1 MKTKIL
7 LLIAFTWLLIAAHA
21 QTVVIDIQESGGGCS
36 LNSNCDNQI
45 ICFDLLITVNEP
57 GWQFASYNIWT
68 EYPAPP
74 VMSHLSDNACLT
86 QNGGDTDNDTEGQY
100 RVSGINGLTVLQP
113 NVPTVFHSICF
124 SYSDEYDIRDSV
136 ISSGGTISIVGFPFY
151 STITLVKASNGTTVG
166 ITIPQKE
173 YLILNETSSS
183 CLVSDMSIEKS
194 LTSNADN
201 DASGTISLG
210 DVLTYTI
217 TATNTGVIYQKDVE
231 VTDPILTPSSITCP
245 ELEKNETCVLTGTY
259 TVTQADVDAGHVYN
273 EAIVVTLIEPP
284 LETDLDIP
292 VPQNPQITTEKFL
305 VTPIT
310 GPLIAGASLTYS
322 ITVTNT
328 GNITL
333 HNVSVSDPKISPSSA
348 SCPTLAP
355 GSSCILTGTHTVTQA
370 EIDAGQI
377 VNTATGDS
385 DETPPVTDELIT
397 PLVKDPEMSIFKTLL
412 TDISGG
418 VTVGDIL
425 IYSVTTFNSGNTT
438 LNNVTVTDSRLTP
451 ALKTC
456 SSVAPLGTCTLLG
469 FYIVKQSDVNAGQI
483 VNTGTGDSDETSPV
497 THQVTTPIPQ
507 FPFLSISK
515 VLLTDVS
522 GGIEVGDVLT
532 YQIVATNTGNIALN
546 NVTISDPGLTP
557 GIAGAA
563 LLQPLASLSLTGSY
577 TVGQADI
584 DAGQLINTATGDS
597 DQTPPVTAEVIT
609 PVPQYPSTSTEKTML
624 TDISGGVEAGDVITY
639 QITVTNTGNITLNNV
654 TVTDPMIT
662 PSSAT
667 CPSVAPLENCILT
680 GTYTITQDDI
690 DNGSIENTGTGDSDE
705 TDPDPDILDTPI
717 PQNPEISTVKTML
730 SDLSGGVTA
739 GDAVTYQV
747 TVTNTGNL
755 TLHNVTVSD
764 PKITPSLESC
774 SVLSPG
780 QSCSLTGVYLLTQ
793 DDIDAGQVTNTG
805 TGNSDETGPEPDEL
819 ITPLTQE
826 PDITL
831 VKTMIT
837 DISGGVSP
845 GDIIEYTLTAT
856 NTGNVT
862 LNNVVVTDL
871 KLTPAME
878 ICSSVMPGGTCV
890 LTGSYE
896 ISVADLNAGQ
906 VTNNAYVDSDETDP
920 VPVQVITPLTQD
932 PSLLVTK
939 TASPVTY
946 AEIGQIISYTV
957 KVENTGNVTITGI
970 SVTDPLTGLSETIPS
985 LDPLQSVS
993 FNSDYTIQAADLITG
1008 SVLNTATASGEDP
1021 NGDDVED
1028 TDGFTIT
1035 ELPNEIIAF
1044 DDDASA
1050 IPVNGYTGGTAIPD
1064 VLTNDLFNGAPVL
1077 PSLIVLNV
1085 LNDPND
1091 GVTLNPLTGE
1101 VTVDPQTPA
1110 GIYYIE
1116 YEICEAL
1123 NPTNCDPALITV
1135 TVERAPI
1142 SAIDDD
1148 ASSTPVNGYTGGT
1161 AIPDVLANDL
1171 LHGNP
1176 VIPSLIVLNILN
1188 DPNDGVTLNPL
1199 TGEVT
1204 VDPQTPAGTY
1214 YIEYEICE
1222 ILNPAN
1228 CDPATITV
1236 VVAPAPIEAVN
1247 DDATANPVNGYT
1259 GGTAIPDVLENDLLN
1274 GDPVNPA
1281 LIVLNVLNDPND
1293 GVTLNPL
1300 TGEVTVDPQTPA
1312 GTYYIEYEICEIL
1325 NPANCD
1331 PATITI
1337 EVAPAPIEAVNDD
1350 ATANPVNGYTGGT
1363 AIPDVLVNDLLN
1375 GDPVNPSLIVLN
1387 VLNDPADGVTLN
1399 PFTGE
1404 VTVDPQTPAGTY
1416 TIEYEIC
1423 EILNPT
1429 NCDPATII
1437 VEVSPAAIIATDDDA
1452 SATPVNGY
1460 TGGTAIPDV
1469 LVNDLLNGD
1478 PVLPSLIVINVLNDP
1493 GDGVTLNPFT
1503 GEVTVDPQTPAG
1515 TYTIEYEI
1523 CEILNP
1529 TNCDPA
1535 TIIVEVSP
1543 AAIIATD
1550 DDASATPVNGYT
1562 GGTAIPDVLVNDLLN
1577 GDPVLPSLIVINV
1590 LNDPADGVTLNPLT
1604 GEVTV
1609 DPQTVEGTYYI
1620 EYEIC
1625 EVLNPVN
1632 CDPALITVAVSAAPI
1647 LAVDDD
1653 ASGTPVSGYTGG
1665 TAVNNVLSNDLLN
1678 GDPVLPSQ
1686 IVLNVLND
1694 PNDGVALNPLTGEVT
1709 VDPQTPAG
1717 TYYIEY
1723 EICEVLNP
1731 ANCDEALITVEVI
1744 MAPIEAKDDDASGT
1758 SVNGYT
1764 GGTAIPDVLVN
1775 DLLNGDPVI
1784 PSLIVLNVLN
1794 DPADGVTLNP
1804 LTGEVTVDPQ
1814 TPAGTYTIEYEIC
1827 ELLNPSNCD
1836 PATITVVVAPAEIVA
1851 TDDDFG
1857 PVNEYTGSTNAG
1869 NALDNDLLNGVPVS
1883 PSLVVINV
1891 LNDPTDGVTLNP
1903 LTGVVAVDPNT
1914 PAGIYTIEYEICE
1927 ALNPSN
1933 CDPAIISVSVIRVAE
1948 CPAAFEVCLNDQI
1961 FELSGGIP
1969 MGGIY
1974 SGDGVFFDVYFDPMT
1989 AGTGIHEITYT
2000 YTEFGFSTSCTFNI
2014 TVNELPLVQCPADFE
2029 MCISSGIQTLGQAT
2043 PAGGY
2048 YEGDGVFI
2056 DLFNPEVAG
2065 PGDHLIT
2072 YYYTDASGCANTC
2085 SFTITVNDI
2094 PAVTCPSGIQV
2105 CEAEPAFIL
2114 TGTAPSGGFFS
2125 INGTAGDLFDP
2136 SVLGEGYHLI
2146 EYSFTDA
2153 KGCSGLC
2160 SYYIEVIPVPEV
2172 ELGQND
2178 TLLCTDFDLNVPLPY
2193 HLTAYA
2199 VHYSALLWSSNGTGS
2214 FNDPS
2219 LPDPVYTFSGQDILN
2234 GSVTFTLHA
2243 SSAGICSLEVSD
2255 MFTVLIPSQLIEVPA
2270 GWSGVSSYIHPF
2282 NPNIVQVT
2290 NPCKDELI
2298 VQVSIGG
2305 VYWPEQNVNTMI
2317 SWTPVIGYKVKYA
2330 QPCCLPIFGN
2340 QVTWPS
2346 LVHLNVGVNYIPVH
2360 SPTPVDLREV
2370 FGADTAKV
2378 ILLVDI
2384 YTVQVYNPGF
2394 GIFNTLE
2401 YLEPGIGYLAYMAQ
2415 STNITYPTPTK
2426 SNAASALTTG
2436 RKPFSIQNRSP
2447 WNDISNTGF
2456 MHMISFEKHALQGTA
2471 PGDFI
2476 GAFDMNGTC
2485 MGMAE
2490 VTGGE
2495 KLILP
2500 VFGDDPYTP
2509 DKEGLDEGEY
2519 ISYKLFRNS
2528 TGEIMDIRVVYD
2540 ASFPNSDGLYATYG
2554 LSGII
2559 KSAIGTTSVDNPES
2573 ERITVFPSPA
2583 NDQLYIRTGSGL
2595 QQVRLI
2601 NHIGQSV
2608 AVEKP
2613 ENAQEYLF
2621 DVSNYPRGV
2630 YIIEVKTG
2638 SGMLSTHRVILQ

>member
-1259 GGTAIPDVLENDLLN
+1259 GGTAIPDVL
-1274 GDPVNPA
+1274 
-1281 LIVLNVLNDPND
+1281 
-1293 GVTLNPL
+1293 
-1300 TGEVTVDPQTPA
+1300 
-1312 GTYYIEYEICEIL
+1312 
-1325 NPANCD
+1325 
-1331 PATITI
+1331 
-1337 EVAPAPIEAVNDD
+1337 
-1350 ATANPVNGYTGGT
+1350 
-1363 AIPDVLVNDLLN
+1363 VNDLLN

-1387 VLNDPADGVTLN
+1387 VLNDPA
-1399 PFTGE
+1399 
-1404 VTVDPQTPAGTY
+1404 
-1416 TIEYEIC
+1416 
-1423 EILNPT
+1423 
-1429 NCDPATII
+1429 
-1437 VEVSPAAIIATDDDA
+1437 
-1452 SATPVNGY
+1452 
-1460 TGGTAIPDV
+1460 
-1469 LVNDLLNGD
+1469 
-1478 PVLPSLIVINVLNDP
+1478 
-1493 GDGVTLNPFT
+1493 DGVTLNPFT